1 MYKKAFTLSFDDGV
15 FQDRRFINLLN
26 RYGLK
31 GTFNLNGGLFSDAD
45 NCSMMSIFAEIAPR
59 MRMCE
64 KGLKELYDGHE
75 VAVHG
80 YKHLDLSKV
89 GKEETEKEILEDAKK
104 LSELFGYKIE
114 GAAYAF
120 GTTNEY
126 AEDIY
131 KKAGIKYSRGVV
143 STQKFDPSENM
154 YMYDAT
160 CHQADE
166 NLFDLA
172 KEFIELK
179 PDKPQIFYVWGH
191 TYEFD
196 YSEEKWER
204 IEEFFKLISGHD
216 DILYG
221 TNKEV
226 FEYFN
231 LI

>member
-1 MYKKAFTLSFDDGV
+1 MIFDRKLIDILDEYGIKCT
-15 FQDRRFINLLN
+15 FNINTGLFAKEKGADRRLMEDEAI
-26 RYGLK
+26 
-31 GTFNLNGGLFSDAD
+31 
-45 NCSMMSIFAEIAPR
+45 
-59 MRMCE
+59 
-64 KGLKELYDGHE
+64 ELYKNSPHE

-166 NLFDLA
+166 KLFDLA

-204 IEEFFKLISGHD
+204 IEEFFKLISCHD